1 MEQII
6 ICCSEVSSKKNR
18 IPLAVGSLND
28 D

>member
-1 MEQII
+1 VEQII
-6 ICCSEVSSKKNR
+6 ISCSEVSSKKNR